1 MAPIRYSAKEDLHG
15 TWSVFDT
22 VTEHEAQMLGVL
34 LIGLSGQL
42 AFDMAYLAEL
52 GGAQEKPGAVRLNLP
67 RQKRLSHTL
76 QGSTLHVML

>member
-1 MAPIRYSAKEDLHG
+1 MAPIRYSAREDLHG

-42 AFDMAYLAEL
+42 AFDMAYL
-52 GGAQEKPGAVRLNLP
+52 LNLEERRKNP
-67 RQKRLSHTL
+67 AQ
-76 QGSTLHVML
+76 